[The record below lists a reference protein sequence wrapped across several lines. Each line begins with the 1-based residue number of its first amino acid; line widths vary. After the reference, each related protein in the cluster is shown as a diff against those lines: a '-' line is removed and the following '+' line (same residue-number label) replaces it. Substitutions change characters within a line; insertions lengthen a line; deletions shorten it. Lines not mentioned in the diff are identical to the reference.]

1 MLICC
6 RKLMFLVSSKLKYL
20 KVDGVVNVFGLLA
33 LASLLELRFF
43 FHQILL
49 VMFGVFFLTLM
60 AAS

>member
-1 MLICC
+1 
-6 RKLMFLVSSKLKYL
+6 MFLVSSKLKYL